1 MAKVET
7 HTCDDCGT
15 EVPAGDRHTA
25 LSPARGWMVVMNEHV
40 HSSDFC
46 SAACLAAWSA
56 RLAAKRLEVVVVNR
70 AEVDELEALLA
81 APAASRPRKK
91 PAPRKTKGTP

>member
-1 MAKVET
+1 MARVET

-15 EVPAGDRHTA
+15 EVPAGERHTV
-25 LSPARGWMVVMNEHV
+25 LQPAHGWMVVMNERV

-46 SAACLAAWSA
+46 SAACLAAWAA
-56 RLAAKRLEVVVVNR
+56 RLADKRGEVVVMNR

-81 APAASRPRKK
+81 VPAAAKPHRKPSPRKPK
-91 PAPRKTKGTP
+91 APE